1 MLADFFKLS
10 LNNLRRRKLRSWLT
24 MLGIFIGIAAV
35 VSLISLGQGLQTAIT
50 GQFSTLGTEYLTIQ
64 NAGTGFGPP
73 GSTVVEKLNEHDLKI
88 IEGVRGVKEVVP
100 RLVRIVKI
108 EYNNAVSFNYMG
120 DVPEEQAKMEIVYS
134 AGNLEAETGRLLEIG
149 DKGKVVIGQ
158 NIAKKE
164 TFGKEIEVGKKI
176 SIRGKDFEVIGI
188 LKKGSSFQVNG
199 IVAMLNSDFKE
210 LLDIGDEIDLIVA
223 KVEETEDPAIVADR
237 IEKALRKDRNEKLGE
252 EDFSVQTPLE
262 ALSAVNQVL
271 TAINVIVVG
280 IAMISLLV
288 GGIGI
293 ANTMYTSVLER
304 KKEIGTMK
312 AIGARNSN
320 ILLIFLIEAG
330 FLGLVGGIIG
340 VIIGGGAAL
349 GVGLIANNV
358 FGSEIVT
365 VNLSIPLMAFAMG
378 FSFLIGIVSGLIP
391 SYQASKLNPVEA
403 LRG

>member
-1 MLADFFKLS
+1 
-10 LNNLRRRKLRSWLT
+10 

-73 GSTVVEKLNEHDLKI
+73 GSTVVKKLNDHDLKV
-88 IEGVRGVKEVVP
+88 IEGVRGVGEVVP
-100 RLVRIVKI
+100 RLIRIVKV
-108 EYNNAVSFNYMG
+108 EYNNAARFNYIA
-120 DVPEEQAKMEIVYS
+120 DVPEDKTKMKIVYS
-134 AGNLEAETGRLLEIG
+134 SGNLEAETGRLLEIG

-164 TFGKEIEVGKKI
+164 NFDKEISIGKKI
-176 SIRGKDFEVIGI
+176 SIQGEDFEVVGI
-188 LKKGSSFQVNG
+188 LKKGSSFQINNV
-199 IVAMLNSDFKE
+199 IIMLNSDLE
-210 LLDIGDEIDLIVA
+210 ALLEIDNEIDLITA
-223 KVEETEDPAIVADR
+223 KVEETENPEIVADR
-237 IEKALRKDRNEKLGE
+237 IEKALRKDRNEKIGE

-288 GGIGI
+288 GGMGI

-304 KKEIGTMK
+304 RKEIGTMK
-312 AIGARNSN
+312 AIGAKNSN
-320 ILLIFLIEAG
+320 ILLIFLIESG
-330 FLGLVGGIIG
+330 FLGLVGGVIG
-340 VIIGGGAAL
+340 VAIGGGAAL

-358 FGSEIVT
+358 FGSEIIII
-365 VNLSIPLMAFAMG
+365 NLSIPLMAFAMG

-391 SYQASKLNPVEA
+391 SYQASKLSPVEA
-403 LRG
+403 LRS

>member
-1 MLADFFKLS
+1 
-10 LNNLRRRKLRSWLT
+10 

-50 GQFSTLGTEYLTIQ
+50 AQFSTLGTEYLTVQ

-73 GSTVVEKLNEHDLKI
+73 GSTVVEKLDEHDLKVV
-88 IEGVRGVKEVVP
+88 EGVRGVKEVVI
-100 RLVRIVKI
+100 RLVRMVKI
-108 EYNNAVSFNYMG
+108 EYNNAVSFNYIG
-120 DVPEEQAKMEIVYS
+120 DVPEEQTKMKIVYS
-134 AGNLEAETGRLLEIG
+134 SGNLEAENGRLLEIG
-149 DKGKVVIGQ
+149 DKGKVVIGE

-164 TFGKEIEVGKKI
+164 NFGKEIDVGKKI
-176 SIRGKDFEVIGI
+176 SIQGKDFEVVGI
-188 LKKGSSFQVNG
+188 LKKGSSFQVNDV
-199 IVAMLNSDFKE
+199 IIMLNSDLKD
-210 LLDIGDEIDLIVA
+210 LLEIGDEIDLIVA

-237 IEKALRKDRNEKLGE
+237 IEKALRNDRDEKIGE

-271 TAINVIVVG
+271 TAINVVVVG

-304 KKEIGTMK
+304 RKEIGTMK

-340 VIIGGGAAL
+340 VAIGGGAAL

-378 FSFLIGIVSGLIP
+378 FSFLIGIISGLIP

-403 LRG
+403 LRS